1 MDDPD
6 GMSRSKRGRRTRW
19 LAGAMAAAFGAA
31 ALPAVAGAAD
41 YCVYPNQSCDPAHN
55 VQTLEAAIDEA
66 DNADD
71 ADRIIL
77 GAGTYTAQSA
87 HGFDYINGNAPVEIV
102 GQGIGQTIL
111 TSPAGGVS
119 WVLRLSAGA
128 GSSIHDLTIR
138 LPQNAVERV
147 QRTSHQQRGP
157 PDRGGR
163 GRHPGQRPPLW
174 RGSRDGGA
182 LEDSTVTLERPALD
196 LRGLPRDTRRRGAAL
211 GAERRGSGPEPMAA
225 RSSTRA

>member
-1 MDDPD
+1 M
-6 GMSRSKRGRRTRW
+6 
-19 LAGAMAAAFGAA
+19 AGAFVAA

-41 YCVYPNQSCDPAHN
+41 YCVYPNESCDPAHN

-66 DNADD
+66 DNAND

-77 GAGTYTAQSA
+77 GAGPYTAQSA

-102 GQGIGQTIL
+102 GQGVGQTIL

-138 LPQNAVERV
+138 LPQNAVDGFSGLHTNSAARRIEVVEDPTQDNVPRYGV
-147 QRTSHQQRGP
+147 DLVT
-157 PDRGGR
+157 
-163 GRHPGQRPPLW
+163 
-174 RGSRDGGA
+174 GGA
-182 LEDSTVTLERPALD
+182 LEDSTVTLNGQHSTSAVFLVTP
-196 LRGLPRDTRRRGAAL
+196 GRRGPAF
-211 GAERRGSGPEPMAA
+211 GAERAGWGHDLGRHHRALA
-225 RSSTRA
+225 RDRRVHRR